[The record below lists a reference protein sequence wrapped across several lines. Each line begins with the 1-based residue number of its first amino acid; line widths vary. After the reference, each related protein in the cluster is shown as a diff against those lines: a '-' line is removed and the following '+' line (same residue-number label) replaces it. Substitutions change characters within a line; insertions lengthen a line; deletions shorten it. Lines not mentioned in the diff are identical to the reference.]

1 MARPIQTN
9 APRTPPYKLA
19 GVAILVVAA
28 IALALV
34 YGQFRGNFT
43 PKTQLTMLAAR
54 AGLVMDPGSK
64 VTYNGVE
71 IGRVGSIS

>member
-1 MARPIQTN
+1 MSRPIQTN

-19 GVAILVVAA
+19 GVALLVVAA
-28 IALALV
+28 LALALV
-34 YGQFRGNFT
+34 YGQFRGSFT

-71 IGRVGSIS
+71 